1 MPPIKPY
8 IILLRPHQYLKNLFI
23 FAPLFFG
30 GKIYQLEPLLATVL
44 AFVSFSLVASSIY
57 ILNDYKDIDEDRAHP
72 VKKFRPLASGEV
84 QLAAA
89 FTLMAA
95 LLLAGGVLAFLQ
107 NRVLFSLIGG
117 YVLLNVLYS
126 VRLKHVSLVD
136 VFIIALGF
144 VLRIYAGAAVTGIPL
159 SMWIVLMTF
168 LLALFLALAKR
179 RDDILLAGQR
189 LGVRKNIDGYTIEL
203 ANSAMTIMASVIMVS
218 YIMYTVSADVIAKFH
233 TEYLYTTSIFVLF
246 GILRYLQITFV
257 EKKSGSPTMILLRD
271 RLLQY
276 TLAAWILFFTV
287 MIY

>member
-1 MPPIKPY
+1 MQRIKPY
-8 IILLRPHQYLKNLFI
+8 IILLRPHQYLKNLFV

-30 GKIYQLEPLLATVL
+30 GKMLQGDPLLATML
-44 AFVSFSLVASSIY
+44 AFAAFSLAASSVY
-57 ILNDYKDIDEDRAHP
+57 ILNDYKDTEEDRAHP

-84 QLAAA
+84 SVEAA
-89 FTLMAA
+89 FILMVV
-95 LLLAGGVLAFLQ
+95 LLLAGMGLAFLQ
-107 NRVLFSLIGG
+107 NINLFAIICG

-126 VRLKHVSLVD
+126 LRLKHLSLVD

-159 SMWIVLMTF
+159 SVWIVLMTF

-189 LGVRKNIDGYTIEL
+189 RSVRKNIDGYTIEL

-218 YIMYTVSADVIAKFH
+218 YIMYTVSADVISKFH
-233 TEYLYTTSIFVLF
+233 TDYLYTTAIFVLF

-257 EKKSGSPTMILLRD
+257 EHKSGSPTMILLKD

-276 TLAAWILFFTV
+276 TLVAWIFSFV
-287 MIY
+287 IMIY

>member
-1 MPPIKPY
+1 LQRIKPY
-8 IILLRPHQYLKNLFI
+8 IILLRPHQYLKNLFV

-30 GKIYQLEPLLATVL
+30 GKMLQGDPLLATML
-44 AFVSFSLVASSIY
+44 AFAAFSLAASSVY
-57 ILNDYKDIDEDRAHP
+57 ILNDYKDTEEDRAHP

-84 QLAAA
+84 SVEAA
-89 FTLMAA
+89 FILMVV
-95 LLLAGGVLAFLQ
+95 LLLAGMGLAFLQ
-107 NRVLFSLIGG
+107 NINLFAIICG

-126 VRLKHVSLVD
+126 LRLKHLSLVD

-159 SMWIVLMTF
+159 SVWIVLMTF

-189 LGVRKNIDGYTIEL
+189 RSVRKNIDGYTIEL

-218 YIMYTVSADVIAKFH
+218 YIMYTVSADVISKFH
-233 TEYLYTTSIFVLF
+233 TDYLYTTAIFVLF

-257 EKKSGSPTMILLRD
+257 EHKSGSPTMILLKD

-276 TLAAWILFFTV
+276 TLVAWIFSFV
-287 MIY
+287 IMIY

>member
-1 MPPIKPY
+1 MARIKPY

-23 FAPLFFG
+23 FAPIFFG
-30 GKIYQLEPLLATVL
+30 GKICQIEPLLDTML

-57 ILNDYKDIDEDRAHP
+57 ILNDYHDIDEDRAHP
-72 VKKFRPLASGEV
+72 IKKFRPLASGQV

-89 FTLMAA
+89 FMLMAG
-95 LLLAGGVLAFLQ
+95 LILAGGVLALLQ
-107 NRVLFSLIGG
+107 NTVLFSIICG
-117 YVLLNVLYS
+117 YVFLNILYS
-126 VRLKHVSLVD
+126 LGLKHVSLVD

-179 RDDILLAGQR
+179 RDDILLSLQQKN
-189 LGVRKNIDGYTIEL
+189 VRKNIDGYTIEL

-218 YIMYTVSADVIAKFH
+218 YIMYTVSADVISKFH

-257 EKKSGSPTMILLRD
+257 EKKSGSPTMILLKD

-276 TLAAWILFFTV
+276 ALAAWILFFTI